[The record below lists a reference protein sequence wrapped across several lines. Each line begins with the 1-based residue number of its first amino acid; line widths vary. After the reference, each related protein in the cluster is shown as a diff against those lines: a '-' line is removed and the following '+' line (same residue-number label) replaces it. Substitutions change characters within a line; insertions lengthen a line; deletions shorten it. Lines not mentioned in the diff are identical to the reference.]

1 MAERLTFLAVA
12 VLAASF
18 GGAVARAEALLVD
31 PTRPPAAS
39 ATATQPAGEAPSAG
53 ARLQS
58 VLISPARTL
67 AVIDGKSVPLGG
79 RIGGATLVSVS
90 ETGVTLRRGAQ
101 LEILKLHPNVQRRS
115 AGQFAEDEKEEG
127 GQP

>member
-1 MAERLTFLAVA
+1 MAERLMFLAVA

-18 GGAVARAEALLVD
+18 GSAVARAEALLVD
-31 PTRPPAAS
+31 PTRPPTVS
-39 ATATQPAGEAPSAG
+39 ATEGSGASSGG

-58 VLISPARTL
+58 VLISPARTV
-67 AVIDGKSVPLGG
+67 AVIDGKTVPLGG

-90 ETGVTLRRGAQ
+90 ETGVTLRRGEQ
-101 LEILKLHPNVQRRS
+101 LEILKLHPNVRRSS
-115 AGQFAEDEKEEG
+115 AGQFAEDEKDKG